1 MRKLRGILG
10 VLAAVLTIFLGLGL
24 SAHAQSMVA
33 EGTYSQSKIIE
44 FVLSKPGVLY
54 LEFSSEVG
62 AKSDGNQGVRVTLSG
77 YPSTG
82 EGTFDYL
89 MPCFYESIEAEIPQG
104 EHSWTYMYW
113 PEEKLSAGKYTLDI
127 QSLQE
132 AAIGSYKLLY
142 YENFADS
149 LSFPESINV
158 RTDGMASFTLA
169 DATPAGSFHG
179 INLAVGDSNVAMAI
193 YDNDGTVYIYGLN
206 PGTCSLTAT
215 LANGKRYIC
224 IINVTDPSARLAYK
238 SYTLSIG
245 ATFRNYMKFTEK
257 KPKWSSSNKKIA
269 TVNSKG
275 KVTARGVGKC
285 TITAKIGKKKYKCKV
300 TVTAQQ
306 PNFGA
311 YLCAYDPV
319 DNCFVVRISNRSNKP
334 LTICSNGSE
343 VRHVEKTS
351 YNRKVRLAKNRNV
364 TVRPGKSVR
373 LKFYVKGKQIP
384 TSFYEFTLY
393 SKIRFKGKTYSW
405 HVWNTE
411 SLFKYGTKWKKTYWN
426 EGWYGGWL
434 Q

>member
-24 SAHAQSMVA
+24 SAHAQSMIA

-62 AKSDGNQGVRVTLSG
+62 AKSDGNQGVRITLSG
-77 YPSTG
+77 YPSIG

-89 MPCFYESIEAEIPQG
+89 MPCFYESIETRIPTG

-113 PEEKLSAGKYTLDI
+113 PEEKLPAGKYTLEI

-132 AAIGSYKLLY
+132 AALGSYKMMY
-142 YENFADS
+142 YDDFADS
-149 LSFPESINV
+149 LSFPESISV
-158 RTDGMASFTLA
+158 RTDGMASFTLS
-169 DATPAGSFHG
+169 DSLPEGSFHG
-179 INLAVGDSNVAMAI
+179 MNLTVGDSNVAMAV

-238 SYTLSIG
+238 SCTLSVG
-245 ATFRNYMKFTEK
+245 ETFRNYMKFTEK
-257 KPKWSSSNKKIA
+257 TPKWSSSNKKIA
-269 TVNSKG
+269 TVNSSG
-275 KVTARGVGKC
+275 KVTGRSVGTC
-285 TITAKIGKKKYKCKV
+285 TITAKIGKKKYKCKI
-300 TVTAQQ
+300 TVTKQQ

-311 YLCAYDPV
+311 YLCEYNPV
-319 DNCFVVRISNRSNKP
+319 DNYFVVQIRNKSNKP

-343 VRHVEKTS
+343 VRHVEKKS
-351 YNRKVRLAKNRNV
+351 YNRNVRLAKNKDIV
-364 TVRPGKSVR
+364 IKPGKSARV
-373 LKFYVKGKQIP
+373 KFYVRGNQV
-384 TSFYEFTLY
+384 TTNFYEFTLY
-393 SKIRFKGKTYSW
+393 SKVRFKGQTYPW

-411 SLFKYGTKWKKTYWN
+411 SLYRLGTKWKKTYWN
-426 EGWYGGWL
+426 NSWYEGWL